1 MIVGLVLVLIGF
13 VLLFILPIPG
23 VVLLML
29 GGLLFVIGIVFKLLK
44 AGFNLG
50 DKIGERREKN

>member
-1 MIVGLVLVLIGF
+1 MIVGLVLALIGF

-29 GGLLFVIGIVFKLLK
+29 GGLLFIIGVVFKLLN
-44 AGFNLG
+44 AGLNLG
-50 DKIGERREKN
+50 VKIAERREKN